1 VDWIDQ
7 AYVNRVSVRLERFRQ
22 KSPGRWNF
30 RCPVCGDSAK
40 DPTKTR
46 GWLFDKN
53 GEVKFH
59 CFNDDT
65 CGSNFSYFL
74 FRMDPALAAEYR
86 LEKFREYGGKQNARP
101 TAIEFEK
108 EPEKE
113 PGDPAHVEC
122 LQTIASL
129 PKDHFARQYIEDRK
143 IPMFFM
149 DKLYF
154 TEHWKALTNQFEPNT
169 YETIWKDEA
178 RIVIPAYN
186 AAKKLS
192 CFQGRSLDPEV
203 DEKKYLTV
211 KVLDELK
218 IWGMDRLQKNKP
230 AFLLEGAFDAMFLD
244 NTTAMLGGLM
254 NPGDLPAGYDWV
266 FVLDNEPRNQS
277 VLRRYQQLI
286 NKRAKFVSWHD
297 WKYPYK
303 DVNLCVQNGVRP
315 ADIQRY
321 FETHTVSGLTA
332 QLHFDRWRKL
342 PL

>member
-1 VDWIDQ
+1 MDWIDQ

-46 GWLFDKN
+46 GWLFDKG
-53 GEVKFH
+53 GEVRYH

-74 FRMDPALAAEYR
+74 YRMDPALASEYR
-86 LEKFREYGGKQNARP
+86 LEKFKEYGGKPGRA
-101 TAIEFEK
+101 TAIEFEQ
-108 EPEKE
+108 PERE
-113 PGDPAHVEC
+113 VGSSVHVES
-122 LQTIASL
+122 LPTIASL
-129 PKDHFARQYIEDRK
+129 PKDHFARKYIEDRK
-143 IPMFFM
+143 IPMFFL

-154 TEHWKALTNQFEPNT
+154 CETWKALTNQYEPGT

-186 AAKKLS
+186 ADRKLS
-192 CFQGRSLDPEV
+192 CFQGRSLDPDV

-211 KVLDELK
+211 KVIDELK
-218 IWGMDRLQKNKP
+218 LWGLDRAQKNKP
-230 AFLLEGAFDAMFLD
+230 LFLLEGAFDAMFLD
-244 NTTAMLGGLM
+244 NTTAMFGGLM
-254 NPGDLPAGYDWV
+254 NPEDLPVGYDWV
-266 FVLDNEPRNQS
+266 FVLDNEPRNLS

-286 NKRAKFVSWHD
+286 KKRAKFVSWLG
-297 WKYPYK
+297 WPYPYK
-303 DVNLCVQNGVRP
+303 DVNLCVQNGIDP
-315 ADIQRY
+315 KDIQRY
-321 FETHTVSGLTA
+321 FECNIVSGLPA
-332 QLHFDRWRKL
+332 QLQFDKWKKL